1 MIKEEIESKLKVDC
15 EPWYLE
21 VINES
26 PNHNV
31 PDGAES
37 HFKVIVV
44 STGFE
49 NLRVVQRHQKIYSIL
64 DEEMKKIHAIAIH
77 PFTPDEW
84 KDKTGD
90 ELESPKCLGGGHD

>member
-1 MIKEEIESKLKVDC
+1 MIKDKIEEKLKTQISSLYV
-15 EPWYLE
+15 E

-44 STGFE
+44 SNDFE
-49 NLRVVQRHQKIYSIL
+49 NMRPVHPQLLRL
-64 DEEMKKIHAIAIH
+64 IA
-77 PFTPDEW
+77 
-84 KDKTGD
+84 
-90 ELESPKCLGGGHD
+90 

>member
-1 MIKEEIESKLKVDC
+1 MIKDKIEEKLKTQISSLYV
-15 EPWYLE
+15 E

-44 STGFE
+44 SNDFE
-49 NLRVVQRHQKIYSIL
+49 NMRPVQRHQLIYKAL
-64 DEEMKKIHAIAIH
+64 NEEMKLIHAIAIH
-77 PFTPDEW
+77 PFTKLEWDKNNQSSSDSPD
-84 KDKTGD
+84 
-90 ELESPKCLGGGHD
+90 CLGGSE

>member
-1 MIKEEIESKLKVDC
+1 MIKYKIEEKLKTQISSLYV
-15 EPWYLE
+15 E

-44 STGFE
+44 SNDFE
-49 NLRVVQRHQKIYSIL
+49 NMRPVQRHQLIYKAL
-64 DEEMKKIHAIAIH
+64 NEEMKLIHAIAIH
-77 PFTPDEW
+77 PFTKIEWDKNNQSSSDSPD
-84 KDKTGD
+84 
-90 ELESPKCLGGGHD
+90 CLGGSE

>member
-1 MIKEEIESKLKVDC
+1 MIKEKIEEKLKTQISSLYV
-15 EPWYLE
+15 E

-44 STGFE
+44 SNDFE
-49 NLRVVQRHQKIYSIL
+49 NMRPVQRHQLIYKAL
-64 DEEMKKIHAIAIH
+64 NEEMKLIHAIAIH
-77 PFTPDEW
+77 PFTKIEWDKNNQSSSDSPD
-84 KDKTGD
+84 
-90 ELESPKCLGGGHD
+90 CLGGSE

>member
-1 MIKEEIESKLKVDC
+1 MIKDKIEEKLKTHISSLYV
-15 EPWYLE
+15 E

-44 STGFE
+44 SNDFE
-49 NLRVVQRHQKIYSIL
+49 NMRPVQRHQLIYKAL
-64 DEEMKKIHAIAIH
+64 NEEMKLIHAIAIH
-77 PFTPDEW
+77 PFTKIEWDKNNQSSSDSPD
-84 KDKTGD
+84 
-90 ELESPKCLGGGHD
+90 CLGGSE

>member
-1 MIKEEIESKLKVDC
+1 MIKDKIEEKLKTQLSSLYV
-15 EPWYLE
+15 E

-44 STGFE
+44 SNDFE
-49 NLRVVQRHQKIYSIL
+49 NMRPVQRHQLIYKAL
-64 DEEMKKIHAIAIH
+64 NEEMKLIHAIAIH
-77 PFTPDEW
+77 PFTKIEWDKNNQSSSDSPD
-84 KDKTGD
+84 
-90 ELESPKCLGGGHD
+90 CLGGSE

>member
-1 MIKEEIESKLKVDC
+1 MIKDKIEEKLKTQISSLYV
-15 EPWYLE
+15 E

-44 STGFE
+44 SNDFE
-49 NLRVVQRHQKIYSIL
+49 NMRPVQRHQLIYKAL
-64 DEEMKKIHAIAIH
+64 NEEMKLIHAIAIH
-77 PFTPDEW
+77 PFTKIEWEKNNQSSSDSPD
-84 KDKTGD
+84 
-90 ELESPKCLGGGHD
+90 CLGGSE

>member
-1 MIKEEIESKLKVDC
+1 MTKEKIEEKLKAQISSLYV
-15 EPWYLE
+15 E

-44 STGFE
+44 SNDFE
-49 NLRVVQRHQKIYSIL
+49 NMRPVQRHQLIYKAL
-64 DEEMKKIHAIAIH
+64 NEEMKLIHAIAIH
-77 PFTPDEW
+77 PFTKIEWDKNNQSSSDSPD
-84 KDKTGD
+84 
-90 ELESPKCLGGGHD
+90 CLGGSE

>member
-1 MIKEEIESKLKVDC
+1 MIKEKIEEKLKAQISSLYV
-15 EPWYLE
+15 E

-44 STGFE
+44 SNDFE
-49 NLRVVQRHQKIYSIL
+49 NMRPVQRHQLIYKAL
-64 DEEMKKIHAIAIH
+64 NEEMKLIHAIAIH
-77 PFTPDEW
+77 PFTKIEWDKNNQSSSDSPD
-84 KDKTGD
+84 
-90 ELESPKCLGGGHD
+90 CLGGSE

>member
-1 MIKEEIESKLKVDC
+1 MIKDKIEEKLKTQISSLYV
-15 EPWYLE
+15 E

-44 STGFE
+44 SNDFE
-49 NLRVVQRHQKIYSIL
+49 NMRAVQRHHLIYKAL
-64 DEEMKKIHAIAIH
+64 NEEMKLIHAIAIH
-77 PFTPDEW
+77 PFTKIEWDKNNQSSSDSPD
-84 KDKTGD
+84 
-90 ELESPKCLGGGHD
+90 CLGGSE

>member
-1 MIKEEIESKLKVDC
+1 MIKDKIEEKLKTQISSIYV
-15 EPWYLE
+15 E

-44 STGFE
+44 SNDFE
-49 NLRVVQRHQKIYSIL
+49 NMRPVQRHQLIYKAL
-64 DEEMKKIHAIAIH
+64 NEEMKLIHAIAIH
-77 PFTPDEW
+77 PFTKIEWDKNNQSSSDSPD
-84 KDKTGD
+84 
-90 ELESPKCLGGGHD
+90 CLGGSE

>member
-1 MIKEEIESKLKVDC
+1 MIKDKIEEKLKTQISTLYV
-15 EPWYLE
+15 E

-44 STGFE
+44 SNDFE
-49 NLRVVQRHQKIYSIL
+49 NMRPVQRHQLIYKAL
-64 DEEMKKIHAIAIH
+64 NEEMKLIHAIAIH
-77 PFTPDEW
+77 PFTKIEWDKNNQSSSDSPD
-84 KDKTGD
+84 
-90 ELESPKCLGGGHD
+90 CLGGSE

>member
-1 MIKEEIESKLKVDC
+1 MIKEKIEESLKTGISS
-15 EPWYLE
+15 LFIE

-44 STGFE
+44 SDDFE
-49 NLRVVQRHQKIYSIL
+49 NLRQVQRHQLIYKVLS
-64 DEEMKKIHAIAIH
+64 EQMKLIHAIALH
-77 PFTPDEW
+77 PFTKTEWDSNQQSSSDSPD
-84 KDKTGD
+84 
-90 ELESPKCLGGGHD
+90 CLGGSS

>member
-1 MIKEEIESKLKVDC
+1 MIKDKIEEKLKTQISSLYV
-15 EPWYLE
+15 E

-44 STGFE
+44 SNDFE
-49 NLRVVQRHQKIYSIL
+49 NMRPVERHQLIY
-64 DEEMKKIHAIAIH
+64 KA
-77 PFTPDEW
+77 
-84 KDKTGD
+84 
-90 ELESPKCLGGGHD
+90 

>member
-1 MIKEEIESKLKVDC
+1 MIKDKIEEKLKTQISSLYV
-15 EPWYLE
+15 E

-44 STGFE
+44 SNDFE
-49 NLRVVQRHQKIYSIL
+49 NMRPVHRHQLI
-64 DEEMKKIHAIAIH
+64 
-77 PFTPDEW
+77 
-84 KDKTGD
+84 
-90 ELESPKCLGGGHD
+90 

>member
-1 MIKEEIESKLKVDC
+1 MIKDKIEEKLKTQILSLYV
-15 EPWYLE
+15 E

-44 STGFE
+44 SNDFE
-49 NLRVVQRHQKIYSIL
+49 NMRPVQRHQLIYKAL
-64 DEEMKKIHAIAIH
+64 NEEMKLIHAIAIH
-77 PFTPDEW
+77 PFTKIEWDKNNQSSSDSPD
-84 KDKTGD
+84 
-90 ELESPKCLGGGHD
+90 CLGGSE